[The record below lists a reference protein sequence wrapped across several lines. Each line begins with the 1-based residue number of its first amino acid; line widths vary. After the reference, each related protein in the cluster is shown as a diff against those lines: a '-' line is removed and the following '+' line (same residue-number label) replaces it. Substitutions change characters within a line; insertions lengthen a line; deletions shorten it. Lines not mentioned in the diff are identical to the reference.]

1 MLKFFRRI
9 RRKLLDEGSLRK
21 YLVYAIG
28 EITLVVI
35 GILIALQINNWNID
49 RVNSI
54 EEALILDGLHEE
66 MTRYF
71 QTLEGMQRLHAEMLS
86 GMEAILISIE
96 EGRWASDK
104 WSIDAAIART
114 LFPPTSDLG
123 SGVRDALVQSGRLE
137 LIRDVGLRE
146 KLAWWPHVYNEVYDD
161 EENCRIIVMKHIIP
175 YYTKKGITLSSAYP
189 YVDTWPVEKYTIAE
203 DSLQLTQLLTDPE
216 FRALIETRYGFWDH
230 AGGEYARALEAAK
243 DILINIE
250 KIRE

>member
-114 LFPPTSDLG
+114 LFPPTSDLPCLG
-123 SGVRDALVQSGRLE
+123 ERFCRPIYSILWSFNIPCSVNNDFSTSISRRAVPPSSVLDQYS
-137 LIRDVGLRE
+137 LRMASF
-146 KLAWWPHVYNEVYDD
+146 L
-161 EENCRIIVMKHIIP
+161 
-175 YYTKKGITLSSAYP
+175 LS
-189 YVDTWPVEKYTIAE
+189 
-203 DSLQLTQLLTDPE
+203 
-216 FRALIETRYGFWDH
+216 
-230 AGGEYARALEAAK
+230 
-243 DILINIE
+243 
-250 KIRE
+250 

>member
-114 LFPPTSDLG
+114 LFPPTSDL
-123 SGVRDALVQSGRLE
+123 
-137 LIRDVGLRE
+137 
-146 KLAWWPHVYNEVYDD
+146 
-161 EENCRIIVMKHIIP
+161 
-175 YYTKKGITLSSAYP
+175 YTKKGITLSSAYP